1 MVPEIEKFDEE
12 SHERQLRKVQSSKRS
27 NKLLTCE
34 SVDQCFK
41 NSSGVSARQK
51 STLETESDNPAKYNI
66 DYLLMQ
72 HAKQVSKKT
81 FINPSVIFQHCSTS
95 ELKFYY
101 VRWQWITIEFTFVSI
116 STPLVK
122 PFCHHWSVPNT
133 SCGFMLDVAN
143 ILMKLLFLVSAWEI
157 QYI

>member
-72 HAKQVSKKT
+72 HAKQVSKKNIHKSFSYFST
-81 FINPSVIFQHCSTS
+81 LLYIRTKILLCAMAVDHNRIYLCININPFSKTFLSSLECTKYK
-95 ELKFYY
+95 L
-101 VRWQWITIEFTFVSI
+101 WI
-116 STPLVK
+116 
-122 PFCHHWSVPNT
+122 H
-133 SCGFMLDVAN
+133 A
-143 ILMKLLFLVSAWEI
+143 
-157 QYI
+157 